1 MAAQATG
8 YENEQVNNR
17 ALNTPLDKLI
27 LAVANA
33 IGGSKAK
40 EVERFLKFA
49 FVGVIGAMIDVGI
62 FNLLGLT
69 ILPAS
74 EGRINVVIAASVSF
88 VCAVLSNFTWN
99 RYWTYPD
106 SRSRPILQQLGQ
118 FALVSLTGWTGR
130 SIWLFLATDFVT
142 RVVTSTLTSLG
153 VGLEANLMAQLGATV
168 AVLMGIFVIM
178 IWNFLVNRFWTY
190 NDVDS

>member
-1 MAAQATG
+1 MVTQASG
-8 YENEQVNNR
+8 LENEQQNNR

-27 LAVANA
+27 VRVANA

-74 EGRINVVIAASVSF
+74 EGRINVIIAASISF
-88 VCAVLSNFTWN
+88 VCAVLSNFVWN
-99 RYWTYPD
+99 RFWTYPD
-106 SRSRPILQQLGQ
+106 SRSRPIAQQLGQ

-142 RVVTSTLTSLG
+142 GIVTDFVTGMGINWASDTVS
-153 VGLEANLMAQLGATV
+153 QLGATV

-190 NDVDS
+190 NDVD